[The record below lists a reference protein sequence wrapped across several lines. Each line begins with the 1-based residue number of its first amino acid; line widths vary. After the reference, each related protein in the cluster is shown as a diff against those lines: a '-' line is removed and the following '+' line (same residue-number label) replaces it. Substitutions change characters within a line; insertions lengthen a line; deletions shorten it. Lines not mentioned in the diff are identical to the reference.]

1 MNAINLLPWRLKL
14 HRQRSRILIWK
25 LLFTFSLIILFS
37 VTLHNNNEGISAEI
51 IRIRQSI
58 LPLHKELAR
67 LQQQTD
73 KLRKTYKVQENRY
86 IIKRLE
92 IERLLNLLTSLPLQQ
107 GELSALRLTDGNLQ
121 LDGIAET
128 QAEFER
134 LNRFLAENGSFTRI
148 DLSQFVPQSDGS
160 LQFQFTLM
168 LENKNDHEPIQ

>member
-92 IERLLNLLTSLPLQQ
+92 IERLLNLL
-107 GELSALRLTDGNLQ
+107 
-121 LDGIAET
+121 
-128 QAEFER
+128 
-134 LNRFLAENGSFTRI
+134 
-148 DLSQFVPQSDGS
+148 
-160 LQFQFTLM
+160 
-168 LENKNDHEPIQ
+168 